1 MLGVCGG
8 VRAKVLEVFVYKR
21 YDVVWVLVA
30 VWRVAR
36 LCYVETVGDHVEE
49 CLLERYACIA
59 EHEGGVVALGTHG

>member
-1 MLGVCGG
+1 M
-8 VRAKVLEVFVYKR
+8 FVYKR

-30 VWRVAR
+30 VWCVAR
-36 LCYVETVGDHVEE
+36 LCYVEAVGDHVEE